1 MKRSQIVLLS
11 VFIVLTGIIYLVLA
25 NNKKESN
32 KELKAENNTVFVP
45 IVNAE
50 NKMKTLTLTSYGQIL
65 PNSEVI
71 VSVEVQ
77 GKLQKGALTMKPG
90 VNFKQGQILYKV
102 DNEEAFY
109 SLSARKTALSNIVIN
124 ALPDIELDF
133 PKERAKWIEF
143 MKGLDPGKLLPD
155 LPRINS
161 EKERMFIT
169 SRTILTEYYN
179 LKSQEARMQKYFFA
193 APFSGTVVDIYA
205 EPGAI
210 ANPGGQIAKIAKS
223 GDFEVKVP
231 ISLADLKLY
240 KENSNAEFFDSKG
253 KKIATGNIIRISD
266 VINQQ
271 TQSADVYYS
280 VKALPEQNIYHG
292 MYLNVS
298 INKESM
304 KETVT
309 LPRVAVKDGKVKVL
323 NNNKLKSIEVMIVS
337 SKPDSVFVTGLT
349 NGQSVLLEQ
358 VEINDPKVKYK
369 GIVRQ

>member
-1 MKRSQIVLLS
+1 MKRSQIILLS
-11 VFIVLTGIIYLVLA
+11 VFIVLTGLIYMVLS
-25 NNKKESN
+25 NNKKEDS
-32 KELKAENNTVFVP
+32 KELKAENNTIYVP
-45 IVNAE
+45 VLNAKNE
-50 NKMKTLTLTSYGQIL
+50 MRTLMLTSYGQIL

-90 VNFKQGQILYKV
+90 TNFKAGQILYKV

-109 SLSARKTALSNIVIN
+109 SLSARKTALSNLVIN

-133 PKERAKWIEF
+133 PNERQKWMSF
-143 MKGLDPGKLLPD
+143 LKGLDPGKLLPE
-155 LPRINS
+155 LPYIAGD
-161 EKERMFIT
+161 KERMFIT

-179 LKSQEARMQKYFFA
+179 LKSQESRMQKYFYA
-193 APFSGTVVDIYA
+193 APFTGTVVAIYA

-223 GDFEVKVP
+223 GDYEVKVP
-231 ISLADLKLY
+231 ISMADLKLY
-240 KENSNAEFFDSKG
+240 KENSNAEFFDSKN
-253 KKIATGNIIRISD
+253 KKIATGKIIRISD

-280 VKALPEQNIYHG
+280 LKAMPEQQIYNG

-298 INKESM
+298 INKEST

-323 NNNKLKSIEVMIVS
+323 NNSILSSVDVMIVS
-337 SKPDSVFVTGLT
+337 SKPDSVYVTGLI
-349 NGQSVLLEQ
+349 NGQSVVLEQ
-358 VEINDPKVKYK
+358 VETNDSKVQYK
-369 GIVRQ
+369 GIAR

>member
-1 MKRSQIVLLS
+1 MKRSQIILLS
-11 VFIVLTGIIYLVLA
+11 VFIAITALIYVVLS
-25 NNKKESN
+25 NNKKETS

-45 IVNAE
+45 ILNAKNE
-50 NKMKTLTLTSYGQIL
+50 MRTLKLTSYGQIL

-77 GKLQKGALTMKPG
+77 GKLMKGGITMKPG
-90 VNFKQGQILYKV
+90 TNFKEGQILYKI
-102 DNEEAFY
+102 DNQEAIY
-109 SLSARKTALSNIVIN
+109 ALSARKTTLSNLVIN

-133 PKERAKWIEF
+133 PSERQKWMRFLEN
-143 MKGLDPGKLLPD
+143 LDPFKMLPE
-155 LPRINS
+155 LPVIRS

-179 LKSQEARMQKYFFA
+179 LKSQEERMLKYFYA
-193 APFSGTVVDIYA
+193 APFNGTVVAIYA

-223 GDFEVKVP
+223 GDYEVKVP
-231 ISLADLKLY
+231 ISMADLKLY
-240 KENSNAEFFDSKG
+240 KENSTADFYDSKN
-253 KKIATGNIIRISD
+253 KKIATGKIIRISD

-280 VKALPEQNIYHG
+280 VNALPENQIYHG

-298 INKESM
+298 INKESD

-323 NNNKLKSIEVMIVS
+323 NNGKLSSVDVMIVS
-337 SKPDSVFVTGLT
+337 SKPDSVYVIGLT
-349 NGQSVLLEQ
+349 NGQSVVLEQ
-358 VEINDPKVKYK
+358 VETNDSKVKFK
-369 GIVRQ
+369 GIVR

>member
-1 MKRSQIVLLS
+1 MKRSQVILLS
-11 VFIVLTGIIYLVLA
+11 VFIVITGIIYIVLSK
-25 NNKKESN
+25 NKKEDN

-45 IVNAE
+45 ILNAKNE
-50 NKMKTLTLTSYGQIL
+50 LRTLTLTSYGQIL

-71 VSVEVQ
+71 ISVEVQ

-90 VNFKQGQILYKV
+90 VNFKEGQILYKV

-109 SLSARKTALSNIVIN
+109 SLSARKTALSNLVIN

-133 PKERAKWIEF
+133 PNERTKWIEF
-143 MKGLDPGKLLPD
+143 MKGLDPGKLLPE

-179 LKSQEARMQKYFFA
+179 LKSQEARMQKYFYA
-193 APFSGTVVDIYA
+193 APFSGTVVAIYS

-210 ANPGGQIAKIAKS
+210 ANPGGQIAKIAKT
-223 GDFEVKVP
+223 GDYEVKVP
-231 ISLADLKLY
+231 IAMADLKLY
-240 KENSNAEFFDSKG
+240 KENSSAEFYDSKG
-253 KKIATGNIIRISD
+253 IKIATGSIIRISD
-266 VINQQ
+266 VINQS

-280 VKALPEQNIYHG
+280 VKPLPEKNIYHG

-298 INKESM
+298 INKESV

-323 NNNKLKSIEVMIVS
+323 NNNKLKSIDVMIVS
-337 SKPDSVFVTGLT
+337 SKPDSVYVTGIT
-349 NGQSVLLEQ
+349 NGQSIVLEQ
-358 VEINDPKVKYK
+358 IEINDSKVIYS